1 MARYIHKVQIGL
13 AYELHFRGVEQAIVI
28 FTDEPC
34 VLDGFLGKV
43 ADIGLCADDAHVVFL
58 LGSRVQGHVLA
69 NEHSD
74 AYA

>member
-1 MARYIHKVQIGL
+1 MARHIHEVQIGL
-13 AYELHFRGVEQAIVI
+13 AYELHFWGVEQAIVI

-34 VLDGFLGKV
+34 ILNGFLGKV
-43 ADIGLCADDAHVVFL
+43 ANVGLCADDAYVVFL

-74 AYA
+74 TYA